1 MIRLD
6 TERCRDDLQGEEI
19 DICRMNVMNL
29 VLLVEVENVTLRD
42 AVSGIVLHVSLYIV
56 GCGTIIQIQCHQFP

>member
-6 TERCRDDLQGEEI
+6 RERCLDEMQGEEI
-19 DICRMNVMNL
+19 DICRMNVMSL

-42 AVSGIVLHVSLYIV
+42 AV
-56 GCGTIIQIQCHQFP
+56 